1 MEPIGWPFPSSV
13 TNSSPSPPRVTLD
26 APTARP
32 IRNSGSTPDGRGA
45 EGCCGR
51 AQVAAA
57 MAQTLT
63 SPRLAQRRV
72 ELRNGEID
80 VCIRVRAGD
89 EARLEGRR
97 RQEHATRERGKECR
111 SRWSPYH

>member
-32 IRNSGSTPDGRGA
+32 IRNSGSTPGVRGA
-45 EGCCGR
+45 AGCCGR

-57 MAQTLT
+57 MVQTLA

-80 VCIRVRAGD
+80 VRSEERRV
-89 EARLEGRR
+89 
-97 RQEHATRERGKECR
+97 GKE
-111 SRWSPYH
+111 SRARRGPDREQVKWM